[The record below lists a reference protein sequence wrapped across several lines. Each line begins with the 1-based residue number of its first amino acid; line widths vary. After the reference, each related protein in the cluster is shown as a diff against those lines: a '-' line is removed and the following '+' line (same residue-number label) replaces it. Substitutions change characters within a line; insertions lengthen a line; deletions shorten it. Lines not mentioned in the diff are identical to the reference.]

1 MAITPAALT
10 VDRTEACSAFTGQ
23 VERFVQSVGRLD
35 DLELLAASRCHG
47 WAVLDVVVHVRVGLE
62 EMLRGV
68 TAPTDDA
75 PTVDAATYWSAWAAQ
90 PDRDDE
96 VDGIL
101 WTRRTASAYPRPSG
115 AVRHL
120 RAAADA
126 VLAAALPPAALRF
139 QGQVIAGGDF
149 LATWAVELAVHHVD
163 LGLHLDLAPPTDAA
177 LRLTRATIEA
187 LLGTPVPPS
196 VSDLDALLV
205 GAGRV
210 PVPPGLPGLRHVLG

>member
-1 MAITPAALT
+1 MVFPPAALT
-10 VDRTEACSAFTGQ
+10 VDQNEARAAFTGQ
-23 VERFVQSVGRLD
+23 VERFVQTVDGLD
-35 DLELLAASRCHG
+35 DHALLAASRCHG

-62 EMLRGV
+62 EMLRGA

-75 PTVDAATYWSAWAAQ
+75 PTVDAASYWSAWAER
-90 PDRDDE
+90 PGRDDE
-96 VDGIL
+96 VGGIL
-101 WTRRTASAYPRPSG
+101 WTRRTASAYRRPAG
-115 AVRHL
+115 AVDHL

-139 QGQVIAGGDF
+139 QGHVITVGDF

-177 LRLTRATIEA
+177 LQLTRATIDA

-196 VSDLDALLV
+196 LSDLDALLI

-210 PVPPGLPGLRHVLG
+210 PVPPDLPGLGNVLG